1 MAEVGAWTGPQ
12 AEPGAAP
19 PEVREPP
26 GASAQV
32 QEESDLLQ
40 EELSRL
46 EDLLAQVGT
55 ERDELASRY
64 HAVSERVS
72 VRTAGQRV
80 AAGPGRRHHPLG
92 LVVGQVGPSASLRVF
107 ISHAVHTL
115 GTVGTLRLEGAAE
128 GRMVTGRPGS

>member
-1 MAEVGAWTGPQ
+1 MGAWTGPQ
-12 AEPGAAP
+12 AEPGAVP

-26 GASAQV
+26 DASAQV

-46 EDLLAQVGT
+46 EDLLAQVGA

-72 VRTAGQRV
+72 VRT
-80 AAGPGRRHHPLG
+80 GRPEGGSWAREEAPPLG
-92 LVVGQVGPSASLRVF
+92 TGGW
-107 ISHAVHTL
+107 TG
-115 GTVGTLRLEGAAE
+115 GTIRE
-128 GRMVTGRPGS
+128 S

>member
-1 MAEVGAWTGPQ
+1 MGAWTGPQ

-46 EDLLAQVGT
+46 EDLLAQVGA

-72 VRTAGQRV
+72 VRTGQAR
-80 AAGPGRRHHPLG
+80 GWQLG
-92 LVVGQVGPSASLRVF
+92 LGGCITPWDWWLDWWDHPRVLGCLSAMQSKPWGQWG
-107 ISHAVHTL
+107 H
-115 GTVGTLRLEGAAE
+115 
-128 GRMVTGRPGS
+128 